1 MIFLSGY
8 YYRRRKIEL
17 VAKPYTKSNETNLED
32 CWRMSTSN
40 TEREVLNIIFINLP
54 QGYKQG
60 SAKS

>member
-1 MIFLSGY
+1 MMILHSGY

-17 VAKPYTKSNETNLED
+17 VAKPYTKSNETDHED

-54 QGYKQG
+54 
-60 SAKS
+60 